1 MTVGAC
7 AVVVCF
13 PKRDAVDFDVR
24 VDTQDQGM
32 YRFLTS
38 QQLFK
43 LLDCLLESHRFAK
56 AFNSNNEQRTAL
68 WKAGKLCWAGRALSG
83 LAAGSH
89 EGTHSANAESSPAVS
104 KHSTDGS
111 FSGLQNAEELP
122 GWMSL
127 LRLITLSADWLS
139 RCFSLSVLS
148 LGLPIYTV
156 CLLELRGS
164 QA

>member
-1 MTVGAC
+1 MIEKIKVCGLLLKLICGEALSSEFTKFCDSLCVC
-7 AVVVCF
+7 VRAVVVCF

-68 WKAGKLCWAGRALSG
+68 WKAGKLCRR
-83 LAAGSH
+83 H
-89 EGTHSANAESSPAVS
+89 
-104 KHSTDGS
+104 
-111 FSGLQNAEELP
+111 
-122 GWMSL
+122 
-127 LRLITLSADWLS
+127 I
-139 RCFSLSVLS
+139 
-148 LGLPIYTV
+148 
-156 CLLELRGS
+156 
-164 QA
+164 

>member
-1 MTVGAC
+1 MSVCVYVHLC
-7 AVVVCF
+7 ASMRCGGFF

-68 WKAGKLCWAGRALSG
+68 WKAGELRRPRIAVFTVNACPGDSYSHQSSLIVSSALC
-83 LAAGSH
+83 
-89 EGTHSANAESSPAVS
+89 
-104 KHSTDGS
+104 
-111 FSGLQNAEELP
+111 
-122 GWMSL
+122 MSL
-127 LRLITLSADWLS
+127 
-139 RCFSLSVLS
+139 FELS
-148 LGLPIYTV
+148 L
-156 CLLELRGS
+156 
-164 QA
+164 

>member
-1 MTVGAC
+1 MVI
-7 AVVVCF
+7 CF

-68 WKAGKLCWAGRALSG
+68 WRAGKLRRCRVHCSPLITRSRYFPSSAFGVVRVSGCTSALAIVTGRP
-83 LAAGSH
+83 
-89 EGTHSANAESSPAVS
+89 SANLVFNQPGSCLVCWFCPCLINLLLDGFAQLFSSFP
-104 KHSTDGS
+104 
-111 FSGLQNAEELP
+111 
-122 GWMSL
+122 
-127 LRLITLSADWLS
+127 
-139 RCFSLSVLS
+139 S
-148 LGLPIYTV
+148 LGLPVY
-156 CLLELRGS
+156 
-164 QA
+164 

>member
-1 MTVGAC
+1 MVLSEKGARNEDAEDCIREGGLFLLRQIKLYGLLTEVVFGSNLTVGAC

-68 WKAGKLCWAGRALSG
+68 WKAGKPCCAGCTLSG
-83 LAAGSH
+83 RAAGSH
-89 EGTHSANAESSPAVS
+89 EGIHSANVESSPAVGE
-104 KHSTDGS
+104 HFTNGS
-111 FSGLQNAEELP
+111 FSSLEIAE
-122 GWMSL
+122 
-127 LRLITLSADWLS
+127 
-139 RCFSLSVLS
+139 
-148 LGLPIYTV
+148 
-156 CLLELRGS
+156 
-164 QA
+164 

>member
-1 MTVGAC
+1 MA
-7 AVVVCF
+7 VCF

-68 WKAGKLCWAGRALSG
+68 WKAGKLSR
-83 LAAGSH
+83 SH
-89 EGTHSANAESSPAVS
+89 AV
-104 KHSTDGS
+104 TE
-111 FSGLQNAEELP
+111 N
-122 GWMSL
+122 
-127 LRLITLSADWLS
+127 TLMY
-139 RCFSLSVLS
+139 VIVKI
-148 LGLPIYTV
+148 P
-156 CLLELRGS
+156 
-164 QA
+164 

>member
-1 MTVGAC
+1 MC
-7 AVVVCF
+7 IVVFCF

-68 WKAGKLCWAGRALSG
+68 WKAGRPSCLIVSLRTHWHVVAGIS
-83 LAAGSH
+83 
-89 EGTHSANAESSPAVS
+89 
-104 KHSTDGS
+104 
-111 FSGLQNAEELP
+111 
-122 GWMSL
+122 
-127 LRLITLSADWLS
+127 
-139 RCFSLSVLS
+139 
-148 LGLPIYTV
+148 
-156 CLLELRGS
+156 
-164 QA
+164 

>member
-1 MTVGAC
+1 MC
-7 AVVVCF
+7 IVVFCF

-68 WKAGKLCWAGRALSG
+68 WKAGRPSMSHSVTENTLACGCWNFLS
-83 LAAGSH
+83 
-89 EGTHSANAESSPAVS
+89 E
-104 KHSTDGS
+104 
-111 FSGLQNAEELP
+111 
-122 GWMSL
+122 
-127 LRLITLSADWLS
+127 RLK
-139 RCFSLSVLS
+139 F
-148 LGLPIYTV
+148 
-156 CLLELRGS
+156 
-164 QA
+164 

>member
-1 MTVGAC
+1 MSKICDSVCVC
-7 AVVVCF
+7 AMVVYL

-68 WKAGKLCWAGRALSG
+68 WKAGKL
-83 LAAGSH
+83 
-89 EGTHSANAESSPAVS
+89 HSPTSNG
-104 KHSTDGS
+104 H
-111 FSGLQNAEELP
+111 
-122 GWMSL
+122 
-127 LRLITLSADWLS
+127 
-139 RCFSLSVLS
+139 
-148 LGLPIYTV
+148 
-156 CLLELRGS
+156 CL
-164 QA
+164 

>member
-1 MTVGAC
+1 MTLCVC
-7 AVVVCF
+7 VCTLVVCF

-68 WKAGKLCWAGRALSG
+68 WKAGKPRRSHVLMFITSECVTVTHVEQKSVSVYFRSVRVPELS
-83 LAAGSH
+83 
-89 EGTHSANAESSPAVS
+89 P
-104 KHSTDGS
+104 
-111 FSGLQNAEELP
+111 
-122 GWMSL
+122 
-127 LRLITLSADWLS
+127 
-139 RCFSLSVLS
+139 
-148 LGLPIYTV
+148 
-156 CLLELRGS
+156 
-164 QA
+164 

>member
-1 MTVGAC
+1 MAVGAC

-68 WKAGKLCWAGRALSG
+68 WKAGKPCWAGHALSG
-83 LAAGSH
+83 VAAGSH
-89 EGTHSANAESSPAVS
+89 KGTHSTNAESHQPSANTPPTGLSPAYKMPS
-104 KHSTDGS
+104 
-111 FSGLQNAEELP
+111 N
-122 GWMSL
+122 
-127 LRLITLSADWLS
+127 
-139 RCFSLSVLS
+139 C
-148 LGLPIYTV
+148 LG
-156 CLLELRGS
+156 G
-164 QA
+164 

>member
-1 MTVGAC
+1 MDLFLFPVEIKDIQFCRLLLKLIFGGALSSKFTKICDSVLCVHVC

-68 WKAGKLCWAGRALSG
+68 WKAGKLREYHILMFTINGVHLS
-83 LAAGSH
+83 
-89 EGTHSANAESSPAVS
+89 EFIV
-104 KHSTDGS
+104 
-111 FSGLQNAEELP
+111 
-122 GWMSL
+122 
-127 LRLITLSADWLS
+127 
-139 RCFSLSVLS
+139 V
-148 LGLPIYTV
+148 
-156 CLLELRGS
+156 
-164 QA
+164 